1 MSEGTDA
8 FAATIRR
15 FSGFAHEYDTYRA
28 QPPEGLAH
36 LLAQYAHTGKPRLVV
51 DLGSGTGLS
60 SRYWA
65 ERALRVIGIEPSG
78 DMRNEAVPQTK
89 ALNVSYQ
96 AGYSHDTG
104 LPAGCAEIVTCM
116 QALHWMEP
124 QGTFGEARRI
134 LAPGGVFA
142 AIDYDWPPMTP
153 SWRADQVW
161 ASCNQRAMRLEAT
174 LPDQRPPRW
183 GKASHAERMR
193 ESGCFEFVRESL
205 LHHIDTGNGER
216 YLGLLRS
223 QGSVMDLLKAGY
235 SDQDLGITE
244 LERLARSELGGEPA
258 PWYWSA
264 RVRIGVVAGRSDPR
278 DLPRGA

>member
-1 MSEGTDA
+1 MGDGPDR

-15 FSGFAHEYDTYRA
+15 FSGFAHEYDSYRA
-28 QPPEGLAH
+28 PPPAELAA
-36 LLAQYAHTGKPRLVV
+36 LLAQYTHTSQPRLVV

-60 SRYWA
+60 TRYWA
-65 ERALRVIGIEPSG
+65 DQALRVIGIEPSS
-78 DMRNEAVPQTK
+78 DMRDEALRQIGS
-89 ALNVSYQ
+89 ANVSYQ

-104 LPAGCAEIVTCM
+104 LPAGCAQIVTCM

-124 QGTFGEARRI
+124 QGTFAEARRI
-134 LAPGGVFA
+134 LPPGGVFA

-153 SWRADQVW
+153 SWRADQAW
-161 ASCNQRAMRLEAT
+161 LACNDRAMRLEAT
-174 LPDQRPPRW
+174 LPGQRPPRW

-205 LHHIDTGNGER
+205 LHHIDTGNAER
-216 YLGLLRS
+216 YVGLLRS

-244 LERLARSELGGEPA
+244 LEGVARSEFDGEPA

-278 DLPRGA
+278 DLLRGA